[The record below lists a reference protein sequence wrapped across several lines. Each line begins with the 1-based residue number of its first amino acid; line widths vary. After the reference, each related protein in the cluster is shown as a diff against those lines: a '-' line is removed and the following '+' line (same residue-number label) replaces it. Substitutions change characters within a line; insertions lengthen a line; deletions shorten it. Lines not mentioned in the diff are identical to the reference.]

1 MARKQR
7 KSRNLR
13 AGIAATAAR
22 MLADGTAGDFEAA
35 KRKAARELGQ
45 ESTRNLPDNLEVHNA
60 LADYLGLFGGADH
73 AERLRELRLAARD
86 AMATLEEFRPRLA
99 GPVLYGTAG
108 AHAAIDLHVFA
119 TEVEAVSRFFLQRGI
134 DFTLVDAPFRFRR
147 DAPPERVSVFKVSF
161 QGERLEIAVFPA
173 ETAGRTPLS
182 PIDGRAMQRLTR
194 RGLEELLES
203 PDPISSFDAAGR
215 DPVS

>member
-1 MARKQR
+1 MAPMPME
-7 KSRNLR
+7 LL
-13 AGIAATAAR
+13 AGWGHEEAKLSDVVRDFLVGAPIAADQRPQAEHKVHQD
-22 MLADGTAGDFEAA
+22 LDDV
-35 KRKAARELGQ
+35 
-45 ESTRNLPDNLEVHNA
+45 LEEP
-60 LADYLGLFGGADH
+60 DH